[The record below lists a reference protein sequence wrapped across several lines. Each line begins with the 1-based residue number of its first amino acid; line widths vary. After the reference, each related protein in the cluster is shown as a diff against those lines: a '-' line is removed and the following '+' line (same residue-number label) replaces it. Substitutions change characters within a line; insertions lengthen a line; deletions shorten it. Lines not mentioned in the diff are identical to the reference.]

1 VPERRGSMRGPR
13 WLIALCLLVLVGAAC
28 NGEGDTAAQDGEEA
42 QEIRELTA
50 LIPFPSGAVFYPLF
64 VAQDRG
70 YFEEEGLSV
79 TTEAVDGSGQI
90 LQQMLAG
97 QAEIGFPSPG
107 PFMSSVLEGSDL
119 VSVYT
124 LFQSNVFSLQTLAD
138 SDVQSLADLEGTTVG
153 VGTIEGGET
162 PFVRAVLSEEAGLE
176 EGPDYEILAVG
187 DGGTAAVGLDRGEI
201 SAYAAAF
208 PDVAIMRLRG
218 LELRNLLPEGFQSFF
233 DSLVVVERAF
243 MDQDPEVIEG
253 FGRAIAKATVW
264 GMENPE
270 GVLDITA
277 EHFPEEAEDREF
289 TLALLQ
295 ETMTLFELPAE
306 ANGQWGFA
314 VPESVER
321 YMGFLV
327 EQGELAEPVDT
338 SVFVND
344 FVEVYNAF
352 DPAEL

>member
-1 VPERRGSMRGPR
+1 MKRSR
-13 WLIALCLLVLVGAAC
+13 WLVALLAVMLVAGACGDDGEDAGG
-28 NGEGDTAAQDGEEA
+28 GEGGEGEQP
-42 QEIRELTA
+42 QEITELTA
-50 LIPFPSGAVFYPLF
+50 LIPFPSGAVFYPLY

-90 LQQMLAG
+90 LQQVLAG
-97 QAEIGFPSPG
+97 QAEVGLPSPG
-107 PFMSSVLEGSDL
+107 PFMNSVLEGSDL

-176 EGPDYEILAVG
+176 EGQDYELLAVG
-187 DGGTAAVGLDRGEI
+187 DGGTAAVALERGEI

-233 DSLVVVERAF
+233 DSLVTVERSFLEENPEVVE
-243 MDQDPEVIEG
+243 G
-253 FGRAIAKATVW
+253 LGRAIAKATVW
-264 GMENPE
+264 GMDNPE
-270 GVLDITA
+270 GVLDIT
-277 EHFPEEAEDREF
+277 EQYFPEEAEDREF
-289 TLALLQ
+289 TLAMLQ
-295 ETMTLFELPAE
+295 ETMSLFELPPE
-306 ANGQWGFA
+306 ADGQWGYA

-327 EQGELAEPVDT
+327 DQGELPEPVDT

-344 FVEVYNAF
+344 HVEAYNAF

>member
-1 VPERRGSMRGPR
+1 MKRSR
-13 WLIALCLLVLVGAAC
+13 WLVGMLVLALVAGAC
-28 NGEGDTAAQDGEEA
+28 NGDNGEDADGQDE
-42 QEIRELTA
+42 QPREITELTA
-50 LIPFPSGAVFYPLF
+50 LIPFPSGVVFYPLF

-90 LQQMLAG
+90 TQQQLAG
-97 QAEIGFPSPG
+97 QAEVGLQSPG
-107 PFMSSVLEGSDL
+107 PLLNSILEGSDL

-138 SDVQSLADLEGTTVG
+138 SEAQSVADLEGTTVG

-176 EGPDYEILAVG
+176 EGTDYELLAVG
-187 DGGTAAVGLDRGEI
+187 DGGTAAVALNRGEI

-233 DSLVVVERAF
+233 DSMLTVERSFMEENPEVVE
-243 MDQDPEVIEG
+243 G
-253 FGRAIAKATVW
+253 LGRAIAKATVW
-264 GMENPE
+264 GMDNPE
-270 GVLDITA
+270 GVLDIT
-277 EHFPEEAEDREF
+277 EQYFPEEAEDREF
-289 TLALLQ
+289 TLAMLQ
-295 ETMTLFELPAE
+295 ETMSLFELPAE
-306 ANGQWGFA
+306 AEGRWGYS

-327 EQGELAEPVDT
+327 DQGELAERVDT

-344 FVEVYNAF
+344 FVDAYNAF

>member
-1 VPERRGSMRGPR
+1 MRGPR
-13 WLIALCLLVLVGAAC
+13 WLITLVALALVGAAC
-28 NGEGDTAAQDGEEA
+28 NGGGGDTDGQDGDQA

-97 QAEIGFPSPG
+97 QAEVGFPSPG

-138 SDVQSLADLEGTTVG
+138 SDVASLADLEGTTVG
-153 VGTIEGGET
+153 VGTIEGGEP

-176 EGPDYEILAVG
+176 EETDYEILAVG
-187 DGGTAAVGLDRGEI
+187 DGGTASVGLNRGEI

-233 DSLVVVERAF
+233 DSLMVVQREF
-243 MDQDPEVIEG
+243 MDQDPEVVEG
-253 FGRAIAKATVW
+253 LGRAIAKATLW

-289 TLALLQ
+289 TLALLE
-295 ETMTLFELPAE
+295 ETMTLFELP
-306 ANGQWGFA
+306 
-314 VPESVER
+314 PETD
-321 YMGFLV
+321 G
-327 EQGELAEPVDT
+327 
-338 SVFVND
+338 
-344 FVEVYNAF
+344 
-352 DPAEL
+352 

>member
-1 VPERRGSMRGPR
+1 MKRSR
-13 WLIALCLLVLVGAAC
+13 WLVGLLALALVAGAC
-28 NGEGDTAAQDGEEA
+28 NGDNGEDADGQDGQDEQP
-42 QEIRELTA
+42 QEITELTA

-90 LQQMLAG
+90 LQQLLAG
-97 QAEIGFPSPG
+97 QAEVGLPSPG
-107 PFMSSVLEGSDL
+107 PFMNSVLEGSDL

-138 SDVQSLADLEGTTVG
+138 SEAQSVADLEGTTVG

-176 EGPDYEILAVG
+176 EETDYDLLAVG
-187 DGGTAAVGLDRGEI
+187 DGGTAAVALDRGEI

-218 LELRNLLPEGFQSFF
+218 LDLRNLLPEGFQSFF
-233 DSLVVVERAF
+233 DSLVTVERSF
-243 MDQDPEVIEG
+243 MDENPEVIEG
-253 FGRAIAKATVW
+253 FGRAIARATVW

-289 TLALLQ
+289 TLAMLQ

-306 ANGQWGFA
+306 ADGRWGYS
-314 VPESVER
+314 VPESVDR

-327 EQGELAEPVDT
+327 DQGELPEPVDT
-338 SVFVND
+338 SIFVND
-344 FVEVYNAF
+344 FVDAYNAF